1 MIRDAMTWAVATVGL
16 SAVEPDPSLAG
27 FIKNGSILGG
37 VIMAGWIVEA
47 RVGKKIAS
55 AIESHTKI
63 EDTWREGFEKLIE
76 TNFHE
81 VNKKLDGRPCAMHC
95 GCHPRG

>member
-1 MIRDAMTWAVATVGL
+1 MIRDAMTWAVASVGL
-16 SAVEPDPSLAG
+16 TAVEPDPSLAG

-47 RVGKKIAS
+47 RVGKKIAG
-55 AIESHTKI
+55 AIEAHTKV

-76 TNFHE
+76 TNFKQ
-81 VNKKLDGRPCAMHC
+81 VNEKLDTRPCAAKCSHHH
-95 GCHPRG
+95 GD